1 MRMKKLKYLGVII
14 TPMLILGLIT
24 FFSLSS
30 IPEKIYVNEAAST
43 SDVVLS
49 DNIFMKN
56 SKIKKDKLQVKLLGF
71 IPVKSVAVS
80 KVNDLEVYPGGTSV
94 GIKLSTKGVLV
105 VGHSDIE
112 SVEGKVESPAKNSGI
127 ELGDVLIKI
136 NGEEIQSSKDL
147 SKKIKNLDNS
157 KINVDYIRNGNIE
170 NKEIDLEKENNEYK
184 LGLWVRDSTA
194 GIGTLTFY
202 EKNTSIFGALGHPIT
217 DGDTNKPFIVRNGD
231 LLNSSVISVRKGE
244 KGSPGELKGLFVN
257 EKESLATIEK
267 NTEAGIFGEASAD
280 LVNPTFNK
288 PLKVGFRNEIKEG
301 AAKII
306 TTIDENGPKMYDIEI
321 VKLLPQEEPGPKSM
335 VIKVTDEELLEK
347 TGGIVQGMSGSPII
361 QDNKL
366 VGAVTHVLINKPDVG
381 YGIYIEWM
389 LKDAGVIE

>member
-56 SKIKKDKLQVKLLGF
+56 SKIKKDKLQVKLLGL

-202 EKNTSIFGALGHPIT
+202 DKNTSIFGALGHPIT

-366 VGAVTHVLINKPDVG
+366 VGAVTHVLINKPVYTLNG
-381 YGIYIEWM
+381 C
-389 LKDAGVIE
+389 

>member
-56 SKIKKDKLQVKLLGF
+56 SKIKKDKLQVKLLGL

-202 EKNTSIFGALGHPIT
+202 DKNTSIFGALGHPIT

-244 KGSPGELKGLFVN
+244 KGSPGELKGLFVK

>member
-1 MRMKKLKYLGVII
+1 MRMKKFKYLVVII

-24 FFSLSS
+24 FFSLSN
-30 IPEKIYVNEAAST
+30 IPEKIYINEAIPS
-43 SDVVLS
+43 SDLIVS
-49 DNIFMKN
+49 NNIFMKN
-56 SKIKKDKLQVKLLGF
+56 TKINKDKLQIKLLGL
-71 IPVKSVAVS
+71 IPVKSVSVS
-80 KVNDLEVYPGGTSV
+80 KINDLEVYPGGINV

-105 VGHSDIE
+105 VGHSEIQ
-112 SVEGKVESPAKNSGI
+112 SVEGKIESPAKTSGI

-147 SKKIKNLDNS
+147 SKKVKGLNKS
-157 KINVDYIRNGNIE
+157 KISVDYLRNGNVE
-170 NKEIDLEKENNEYK
+170 SKEIYLEKENNEYK

-202 EKNTSIFGALGHPIT
+202 DKNTSIFGALGHPIT
-217 DGDTNKPFIVRNGD
+217 DGDTNKPFTISDGD

-257 EKESLATIEK
+257 EKESLAKIQK
-267 NTEAGIFGEASAD
+267 NTESGIFGEAKVD
-280 LVNPTFNK
+280 LTNPVFDK
-288 PLKVGFRNEIKEG
+288 PLKVGFRNEIVEG
-301 AAKII
+301 PAQII

-321 VKLLPQEEPGPKSM
+321 IKILPQEEPGPKSM
-335 VIKVTDEELLEK
+335 VIKVTDEKLLET

-361 QDNKL
+361 QNDKL

>member
-56 SKIKKDKLQVKLLGF
+56 SKIKKDKLQVKLLGL

-80 KVNDLEVYPGGTSV
+80 KVNDLDVYPGGTSV

-202 EKNTSIFGALGHPIT
+202 DKNTSIFGALGHPIT

>member
-170 NKEIDLEKENNEYK
+170 KKEIDLEKENNEYK

-202 EKNTSIFGALGHPIT
+202 DKNTSIFGALGHPIT
-217 DGDTNKPFIVRNGD
+217 DGDTNKPFIVRNGN

>member
-94 GIKLSTKGVLV
+94 GIKLSTEGVLV

-170 NKEIDLEKENNEYK
+170 KKEIDLEKENNEYK

-202 EKNTSIFGALGHPIT
+202 DKNTSIFGALGHPIT

>member
-1 MRMKKLKYLGVII
+1 MRMKKFKYLVVII

-24 FFSLSS
+24 FFSLSN
-30 IPEKIYVNEAAST
+30 IPEKIYINEAIPS
-43 SDVVLS
+43 SDLIVS
-49 DNIFMKN
+49 NNIFMKN
-56 SKIKKDKLQVKLLGF
+56 TKINKDKLQIKLLGL
-71 IPVKSVAVS
+71 IPVKSVSVS
-80 KVNDLEVYPGGTSV
+80 KINDLEVYPGGINV

-105 VGHSDIE
+105 VGHSEIQ
-112 SVEGKVESPAKNSGI
+112 SVEGKIESPAKTSGI

-147 SKKIKNLDNS
+147 SKKVKGLNKS
-157 KINVDYIRNGNIE
+157 KISVDYLRNGNVE
-170 NKEIDLEKENNEYK
+170 SKEIDLEKENNEYK

-202 EKNTSIFGALGHPIT
+202 DKNTSIFGALGHPIT
-217 DGDTNKPFIVRNGD
+217 DGDTNKPFTISDGD

-257 EKESLATIEK
+257 EKESLAKIQK
-267 NTEAGIFGEASAD
+267 NTESGIFGEAKVD
-280 LVNPTFNK
+280 LTNPVFDK
-288 PLKVGFRNEIKEG
+288 PLKVGFRNEIVEG
-301 AAKII
+301 PAQII

-321 VKLLPQEEPGPKSM
+321 IKILPQEEPGPKSM
-335 VIKVTDEELLEK
+335 VIKVTDEKLLET

-361 QDNKL
+361 QNDKL

>member
-202 EKNTSIFGALGHPIT
+202 DKNTSIFGALGHPIT

-280 LVNPTFNK
+280 LVNSAFNK

>member
-56 SKIKKDKLQVKLLGF
+56 SKIKKDKLQVKLLGL

-202 EKNTSIFGALGHPIT
+202 DKNTSIFGALGHPIT

-366 VGAVTHVLINKPDVG
+366 VGAVTHVLINKPDVPS
-381 YGIYIEWM
+381 
-389 LKDAGVIE
+389 

>member
-56 SKIKKDKLQVKLLGF
+56 SKIKKDKLQVKLLGL

-202 EKNTSIFGALGHPIT
+202 DKNTSIFGALGHPIT

-366 VGAVTHVLINKPDVG
+366 VGAVTHVLINKPDVC

>member
-170 NKEIDLEKENNEYK
+170 KKEIDLEKENNEYK

-202 EKNTSIFGALGHPIT
+202 DKNTSIFGALGHPIT

-280 LVNPTFNK
+280 LVNSAFNK

>member
-170 NKEIDLEKENNEYK
+170 KKEIDLEKENNEYK

-202 EKNTSIFGALGHPIT
+202 DKNTSIFGALGHPIT

>member
-202 EKNTSIFGALGHPIT
+202 DKNTSIFGALGHPIT

-381 YGIYIEWM
+381 YGIYIEGM

>member
-170 NKEIDLEKENNEYK
+170 KKEIDLEKENNEYK

-202 EKNTSIFGALGHPIT
+202 DKNTSIFGALGHPIT

-347 TGGIVQGMSGSPII
+347 TGVIVQGMSGSPII

>member
-56 SKIKKDKLQVKLLGF
+56 SKIKKDKLQVKLLGL

-202 EKNTSIFGALGHPIT
+202 DKNTSIFGALGHPIT

-381 YGIYIEWM
+381 YGIYIDWM
-389 LKDAGVIE
+389 LEDAGILK